1 MENRERKIFLHK
13 EEFDNKRSE
22 HKYRRDEHQNRGSR
36 KSFGHKIIETK
47 LFTSK
52 EELVEYANSKGQ
64 GSATIEIFKIEDG
77 LYKLV
82 IKE

>member
-1 MENRERKIFLHK
+1 MENKEREFHRHK
-13 EEFDNKRSE
+13 DDFDKR
-22 HKYRRDEHQNRGSR
+22 RRDFRNDNQNRGSR
-36 KSFGHKIIETK
+36 RNYGPKISETK

-52 EELVEYANSKGQ
+52 DELVEYANSKGQ
-64 GSATIEIFKIEDG
+64 SSAIIEIFKIEDG

>member
-1 MENRERKIFLHK
+1 MENKEREFMFHK
-13 EEFDNKRSE
+13 EDFDRK
-22 HKYRRDEHQNRGSR
+22 RRDFRNDHNNRGSKR
-36 KSFGHKIIETK
+36 HYGPKIVETK
-47 LFTSK
+47 LFINK

-64 GSATIEIFKIEDG
+64 SSAIIEIFKIEDG

>member
-1 MENRERKIFLHK
+1 MENREKDFFHNK
-13 EEFDNKRSE
+13 EEFDRK
-22 HKYRRDEHQNRGSR
+22 RRDYRNDHYNRGSKR
-36 KSFGHKIIETK
+36 NFGSKIVETK
-47 LFTSK
+47 LFINK

-64 GSATIEIFKIEDG
+64 SSAVIEIFKIEDG

>member
-1 MENRERKIFLHK
+1 MEKREREFFQNKD
-13 EEFDNKRSE
+13 EFDRK
-22 HKYRRDEHQNRGSR
+22 RRDYRNDHYNRGPKR
-36 KSFGHKIIETK
+36 NFGSKIVETK
-47 LFTSK
+47 LFINK

-64 GSATIEIFKIEDG
+64 SSAVIEIFKIEDG

>member
-1 MENRERKIFLHK
+1 MENNGREFPHHK
-13 EEFDNKRSE
+13 DDFDS
-22 HKYRRDEHQNRGSR
+22 RRRENRNDHQNRGF
-36 KSFGHKIIETK
+36 KKNFGPKIVETK
-47 LFTSK
+47 LFISR

-64 GSATIEIFKIEDG
+64 SGAVIEIFKIEDG